1 MMTPENNSSTNTNN
15 NNIIK
20 PNTGRI
26 LQPMI
31 LQTKEELLT
40 ALKQGQIKTSKYNL
54 LNDNE
59 KLYIELVCFGGYT
72 GEQAVKAIQ
81 PTVRNATAAAN
92 RMLANP
98 DVVAT
103 MEELTV
109 AKDMKFKAE
118 VASARDMALA
128 KLQYI
133 MTTTSDDTLAA
144 SCAKTILDK
153 AEASIKG
160 STNKD
165 EPVGQVRFNIQVEN
179 MYTGPGG
186 KTPLQDEPVIIE
198 LKPEE
203 IDPAIKE
210 ARDLKDKYEQRA
222 FDLGAKIPINP
233 ETGLKYT
240 LNYEGVDNYHD
251 KK

>member
-1 MMTPENNSSTNTNN
+1 MTQENNILTNTSS
-15 NNIIK
+15 IK
-20 PNTGRI
+20 PNTGRV

-31 LQTKEELLT
+31 LQTKEELLV
-40 ALKQGQIKTSKYNL
+40 ALKQGQIKTSKYHL
-54 LNDNE
+54 LNDTE

-81 PTVRNATAAAN
+81 PGIRNATAAAN
-92 RMLANP
+92 KMLANP

-118 VASARDMALA
+118 VSSARDMALA

-133 MTTTSDDTLAA
+133 MTTTSDDSLAA

-153 AEASIKG
+153 AEASLKG
-160 STNKD
+160 SSNKD

-179 MYTGPGG
+179 LYAGPG
-186 KTPLQDEPVIIE
+186 TQSPLQEEPVIIE
-198 LKPEE
+198 LTPEE
-203 IDPAIKE
+203 IDPSIRE
-210 ARDLKDKYEQRA
+210 AKKVKDKLEKRIQEIN
-222 FDLGAKIPINP
+222 DSTDVNP

-240 LNYEGVDNYHD
+240 LNYEGIDNYHD
-251 KK
+251 HD